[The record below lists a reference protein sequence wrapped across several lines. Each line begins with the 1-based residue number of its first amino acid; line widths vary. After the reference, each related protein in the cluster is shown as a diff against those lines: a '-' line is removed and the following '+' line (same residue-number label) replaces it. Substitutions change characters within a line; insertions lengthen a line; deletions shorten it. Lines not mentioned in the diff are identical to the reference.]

1 MSQDDDF
8 GGFEVLSYLILI
20 DIWLI
25 CFLIKGATITPPQ
38 ETSSAR
44 PASSLPD
51 WLISQ
56 NIALLDRNN
65 NKEITES
72 QQIKKLQDEL
82 SSVKEQLI
90 DHQASYVQLQ
100 THHRQELEERSLSF
114 NHSISI
120 VYKEFQTLLKEH
132 REQLNKDF
140 KAQSDLMRAEQDRK
154 LNEKVLSIK
163 NDLNEKFENKLAD
176 FQENLIKHYESE
188 FEDIEVKVIKL
199 FIIKNLNNFM
209 NYK

>member
-1 MSQDDDF
+1 M
-8 GGFEVLSYLILI
+8 
-20 DIWLI
+20 
-25 CFLIKGATITPPQ
+25 
-38 ETSSAR
+38 
-44 PASSLPD
+44 
-51 WLISQ
+51 
-56 NIALLDRNN
+56 LDKNN
-65 NKEITES
+65 NKSSEIGES

-188 FEDIEVKVIKL
+188 FEDIEVKVTS
-199 FIIKNLNNFM
+199 F
-209 NYK
+209 